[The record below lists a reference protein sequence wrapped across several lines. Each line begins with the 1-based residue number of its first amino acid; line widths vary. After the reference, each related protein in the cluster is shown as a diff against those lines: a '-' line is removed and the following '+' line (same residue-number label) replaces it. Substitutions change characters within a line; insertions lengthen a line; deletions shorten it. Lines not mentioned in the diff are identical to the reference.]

1 MILNAAERWHL
12 DPSRLQPRM
21 YWCVGTEEAAVCR
34 ESNMDPQN
42 GAVDMG
48 GKQSTVGDVSILPTP
63 VTDNIQAAY
72 KSGDTSTAQ
81 DLIKTTC
88 EENALQVEKCQLLS
102 IAAAYGDLQAVRY
115 LLKDVLVTLPTEPN
129 DDNPAVVAAYFGHV
143 DVVKEL
149 LDSLHDPSNFHQLL
163 SWMLAI
169 ACRQGHLEI
178 VKLLI
183 LTYSADPECCAVR
196 KNEFPVLIRLP
207 LYAAIKAGNED
218 IAVFLLQNGA
228 SFCSYILMD
237 SPDSS
242 KHLLRKYFIETNLHL
257 GNASAKTLLR
267 VSWTNLRLPWVDLD
281 WLIDISCRIT
291 ELDLS
296 ANCLIT
302 LPSVIPWGLMNL
314 RRLNLSNNQLTELPG
329 VQLSDE
335 IICTRLLEVDVSMNR
350 LTTLPSGF
358 LHLTKL
364 QKLLAAKNYM
374 EKLFEEENSMCVPVT
389 ELRFPFAILATN
401 WIGLRK
407 LQELDVSDN
416 RLMELPTT
424 FLCCLKSLNV
434 LHVSRNNL
442 KVFPDPWACP
452 LKYCKAARNALQSVP
467 DTFAVF
473 WKYHLKEVDFSENA
487 LKEVPQGLFQL
498 EALVS
503 LKLLG
508 NQLVALPSQEK
519 WTCRQLKSLDLSK
532 NQLGKNEEGFKTKRI
547 AFFSTRNRPRSTIE
561 TGSFLEFPAF
571 LSDSLEVLYL
581 NDNQFDVVPQSICLL
596 KSLTELYLGN
606 NPGIRELPPE
616 LGQLANLWQLDT
628 EELNISNVPAEI
640 RKEGPKTV
648 LAYLRAQLRKAE
660 KCKLMKMIVVG
671 PPRQGKS
678 TLIEILQTGKVPQVM
693 HSDATIRTT
702 KWELQKPAGYKAKVD
717 SVELNV
723 WDIGGPASMSTV
735 NQCFFTDKAL
745 YIVVWNLALGEEAV
759 ANLQFWLLNIEAK
772 APNSVVLVVGTH
784 LDLIETK
791 FRVERIATLRAY
803 VLALCRSPSGS
814 RATGFPDI
822 TFKHLHELSCKTLEG
837 LDGLRQLIF
846 HVTCNMKDVGSSIGS
861 QKLAGRLIPRSYLSL
876 QEAVLMEQQRRS
888 QTDDVQY
895 LTDKQIEQILEQ
907 TPGNDIKDYE
917 DLQTAINFLIE
928 TGTLLHFPDTSHGLR
943 NLYFLDPVW
952 LSECLQRIF
961 NIKSSKSIAKNGVI
975 KAEDFRMLLVGTG
988 FTEQT
993 EEQYFQF
1000 LAKFEIALP
1009 VANNSYLLPHLLP
1022 AKPALDIHGLRHQ
1035 TTNTVQRVF
1044 KMSFVPVGFW
1054 QRFIARMLISLAEMD
1069 LQLFENKKN
1078 TKNRNKQ
1085 LTIYSFTG
1093 TQRNRCSTFRVK
1105 RTHTVYWQ
1113 EGLFVTFD
1121 GGYLSV
1127 ESSDVNWKKKKSG
1140 GIKIIC
1146 QSEMRDFSAMAFI
1159 TDHVN
1164 SLIDQWFPALTATE
1178 SDGTL
1183 LMEQYVPCH
1192 ICATLRAEENEANKK
1207 ADDVQYFNMEDCVLT
1222 AIELDCI
1229 ECPSHPDI
1237 PVPLQEL
1244 VPELFMTDFPA
1255 RLFLENS
1262 KLEYSEN
1269 EINVLGQG
1277 GSGTVIYQ
1285 ARYQGKRVAV
1295 KRFQIKKCKSS
1306 PNSAADTMLKHLRAM
1321 DAMKNFSEFRQEA
1334 SMLHSLQHPCIVSLI
1349 GISIH
1354 PLCFALDLAPLGSL
1368 TTVLSENSR
1377 GASFVPLGHML
1388 THKIAYQIATGLA
1401 YLHKKNI
1408 IFCDLKSDN
1417 ILVWSL
1423 DIKEHINI
1431 KLSDYGIS
1439 RQSFHEGALGVEGTP
1454 GYQAPEIR
1462 PRIVYDEKVDMF
1474 SYGMVLYELLSGQR
1488 PVLGQHQLQI
1498 SKKLSKGIRPVL
1510 GQPEEVQFHRMQA
1523 LMMECWD
1530 TKPEKRP
1537 VAFSVVGRMK
1547 DPAFATFM
1555 YLLHCGRQS
1564 AFFSSQGQE
1573 YTVVFWDGK
1582 EDTRNYTVV
1591 NTEKGLI
1598 EVERMNCPGMKLC
1611 CQLKVQSTLWTATE
1625 DQKIYIYSLQGMCPL
1640 NTPQKGLDT
1649 PATVNCFL
1657 AVPVVK
1663 KNSYLVLAGL
1673 SDGLVAVFSVAHGI
1687 PDDNCSYLCSH
1698 TANRS
1703 KFSIA
1708 DSDPRQNPYPV
1719 KAMEVTN
1726 SGAEVWYSNGPG
1738 LLIID
1743 CLTMEISRRLEPY
1756 RAPSVITSIAC
1767 NSECHGEE
1775 VVWCLDDRTNFLV
1788 MYHVTSYQLCAR
1800 YYCGDCSPLRDM
1812 FTIQEPFV
1820 GIPATTTI
1828 AHKVQEGNSLT
1839 DMSIIYSQE
1848 LGTQILNHQ
1857 DSLTDYCSMSSYSSS
1872 PPHRITRS
1880 FSSLPSSPASS
1891 SSAPFST
1898 DCEEADKCHE
1908 LTPPLVPADSDA
1920 SQAGDS
1926 TQRLQAVTILPVKD
1940 LIWIPRRGG
1949 DIIIIGLEKESGMQR
1964 GRVIAVL
1971 KAGELASHGALVE
1984 AAVVAR
1990 DTVVCCFENE
2000 TAEWCLAV
2008 WRSWGARDFDVF
2020 YQSYEE
2026 LGRLEACMRKRR

>member
-1 MILNAAERWHL
+1 
-12 DPSRLQPRM
+12 
-21 YWCVGTEEAAVCR
+21 
-34 ESNMDPQN
+34 MDPQN

-48 GKQSTVGDVSILPTP
+48 GKQSTVGDVSIPPTP

-72 KSGDTSTAQ
+72 KSGDTNTAQ

-88 EENALQVEKCQLLS
+88 EENILQVEKCQLLS

-149 LDSLHDPSNFHQLL
+149 LDSLHDPSTFHQLL
-163 SWMLAI
+163 NWMLAI

-242 KHLLRKYFIETNLHL
+242 KQLLRKYFIETNLHL
-257 GNASAKTLLR
+257 GNASARTLLR
-267 VSWTNLRLPWVDLD
+267 VSWTNFRLPWVDLD
-281 WLIDISCRIT
+281 WLIDISCQIT

-296 ANCLIT
+296 ANCLVT

-335 IICTRLLEVDVSMNR
+335 IICTRLLEVDVSVNR

-374 EKLFEEENSMCVPVT
+374 EKLFEEENT
-389 ELRFPFAILATN
+389 TN

-416 RLMELPTT
+416 RLVELPTA

-452 LKYCKAARNALQSVP
+452 LKCCKAARNALQSLP
-467 DTFAVF
+467 DTFSIF
-473 WKYHLKEVDFSENA
+473 WKNHLKEVDFSENA

-519 WTCRQLKSLDLSK
+519 WTCRQLKSLDLSR

-547 AFFSTRNRPRSTIE
+547 AFFTTRSRPRSSME
-561 TGSFLEFPAF
+561 TGSFLEFPTF

-581 NDNQFDVVPQSICLL
+581 NDNQLDFVPQSICLL
-596 KSLTELYLGN
+596 KGLTELYLGN

-745 YIVVWNLALGEEAV
+745 YMVVWNLALGEEAV
-759 ANLQFWLLNIEAK
+759 ANLQYWLLNIEAK

-961 NIKSSKSIAKNGVI
+961 NIKSSKSVAKNGVI

-1146 QSEMRDFSAMAFI
+1146 QSEIRDFSAMAFI

-1192 ICATLRAEENEANKK
+1192 ICATLRAEENEADKK
-1207 ADDVQYFNMEDCVLT
+1207 PDDVQYFNMEDCVLT

-1229 ECPSHPDI
+1229 ECPSHPNV

-1368 TTVLSENSR
+1368 TTVLSENSK

-1388 THKIAYQIATGLA
+1388 THKIAYQIAAGLT

-1423 DIKEHINI
+1423 DVKEHINI

-1598 EVERMNCPGMKLC
+1598 EVERMSCPGMKLC
-1611 CQLKVQSTLWTATE
+1611 CQLKVQRALWTATE

-1649 PATVNCFL
+1649 PATVSCFL

-1708 DSDPRQNPYPV
+1708 DSDSRQNPYPV

-1756 RAPSVITSIAC
+1756 SAPSVITSIAC

-1848 LGTQILNHQ
+1848 VGTQILNHQ

-1872 PPHRITRS
+1872 PPHQITRS

-1891 SSAPFST
+1891 SSVPFST

-1908 LTPPLVPADSDA
+1908 LTPPLDPADSNA
-1920 SQAGDS
+1920 SQASDN
-1926 TQRLQAVTILPVKD
+1926 TRRLQAVTILPVKD

>member
-1 MILNAAERWHL
+1 MLLRFSRPGAAGSGIRSRVGPRLEHGPERRNSRVAERWRYACGQIFTGTVCGIT
-12 DPSRLQPRM
+12 DSRA
-21 YWCVGTEEAAVCR
+21 VG
-34 ESNMDPQN
+34 
-42 GAVDMG
+42 MG
-48 GKQSTVGDVSILPTP
+48 GKQSTVCEVSVIQTP
-63 VTDNIQAAY
+63 VTESIQAAY
-72 KSGDTSTAQ
+72 KAGDTAKAQ
-81 DLIKTTC
+81 ELIRLSC
-88 EENALQVEKCQLLS
+88 EEAALQVEKCQLLG

-115 LLKDVLVTLPTEPN
+115 LLKEALVVLPTEPN
-129 DDNPAVVAAYFGHV
+129 DDNAAVVATYFGHK

-149 LDSLHDPSNFHQLL
+149 LDSLRGPNTCQQLL
-163 SWMLAI
+163 NWMLAI
-169 ACRQGHLEI
+169 ACQQGHLDI

-183 LTYSADPECCAVR
+183 RAYSADPESCAVR
-196 KNEFPVLIRLP
+196 RNEFPVLIRLP

-218 IAVFLLQNGA
+218 VAVFLLRNGA
-228 SFCSYILMD
+228 FFCSYILMD
-237 SPDSS
+237 SPESS
-242 KHLLRKYFIETNLHL
+242 KHLLRKYFIETSPLP
-257 GNASAKTLLR
+257 GSAPAKTALC
-267 VSWTNLRLPWVDLD
+267 VNWSNLKLPWVDLD
-281 WLIDISCRIT
+281 WLIDISCQIT

-296 ANCLIT
+296 ANCLVS
-302 LPSVIPWGLMNL
+302 LPSVIPWGLINL
-314 RRLNLSNNQLTELPG
+314 RKLSLADNQLTELPS
-329 VQLSDE
+329 VQSSDE
-335 IICTRLLEVDVSMNR
+335 IICTRLLEVDVSSNK
-350 LTTLPSGF
+350 LSTLPSGF
-358 LHLTKL
+358 LHLKNLKKL
-364 QKLLAAKNYM
+364 IAAKNYM
-374 EKLFEEENSMCVPVT
+374 EKLFNEENT
-389 ELRFPFAILATN
+389 TN

-407 LQELDVSDN
+407 LQEFDVSDN
-416 RLMELPTT
+416 R
-424 FLCCLKSLNV
+424 N
-434 LHVSRNNL
+434 
-442 KVFPDPWACP
+442 D
-452 LKYCKAARNALQSVP
+452 
-467 DTFAVF
+467 
-473 WKYHLKEVDFSENA
+473 
-487 LKEVPQGLFQL
+487 
-498 EALVS
+498 
-503 LKLLG
+503 
-508 NQLVALPSQEK
+508 
-519 WTCRQLKSLDLSK
+519 
-532 NQLGKNEEGFKTKRI
+532 EGYKTKRI
-547 AFFSTRNRPRSTIE
+547 PFFTTRSRVRGGPE
-561 TGSFLEFPAF
+561 AGPFVEFPAF

-581 NDNQFDVVPQSICLL
+581 NDNQLESVPQSVCLL
-596 KSLTELYLGN
+596 KGLTELYLGN

-616 LGQLANLWQLDT
+616 LGQLANLWQLDI
-628 EELNISNVPAEI
+628 EELSISNVPAEI

-660 KCKLMKMIVVG
+660 KCKLMKMIVIG

-678 TLIEILQTGKVPQVM
+678 TLIEILQTGKVPQMM

-702 KWELQKPAGYKAKVD
+702 KWELPKPVGHKAKVD
-717 SVELNV
+717 SVEFNV

-772 APNSVVLVVGTH
+772 APNSAVLVVGTH

-846 HVTCNMKDVGSSIGS
+846 HVTCNMKDVGSSICS

-876 QEAVLMEQQRRS
+876 QEAVLAEQYKRS
-888 QTDDVQY
+888 QNDDVQY
-895 LTDKQIEQILEQ
+895 LTDRQIELIIEQ

-961 NIKSSKSIAKNGVI
+961 NIKSSKSVAKNGVI
-975 KAEDFRMLLVGTG
+975 RAEDLRMLLVGTG

-1022 AKPALDIHGLRHQ
+1022 TKPALDIHGFCHQ
-1035 TTNTVQRVF
+1035 TTNTIQRVF

-1078 TKNRNKQ
+1078 TKTRNKKV
-1085 LTIYSFTG
+1085 TIYSFTG

-1146 QSEMRDFSAMAFI
+1146 QSEVRDFSAMAFI

-1192 ICATLRAEENEANKK
+1192 ICATSRLEDKCGKK
-1207 ADDVQYFNMEDCVLT
+1207 TEDAQYFNMEDCVLT
-1222 AIELDCI
+1222 AIELDYI
-1229 ECPSHPDI
+1229 TCPNHPDI
-1237 PVPLQEL
+1237 PVSLQEL

-1255 RLFLENS
+1255 SHFEWVLWASITSGKPPWSLLEAYLAGVRLFLENS
-1262 KLEYSEN
+1262 KLECSEN
-1269 EINVLGQG
+1269 ENNVLGQG
-1277 GSGTVIYQ
+1277 GSGTVIYR
-1285 ARYQGKRVAV
+1285 ARYQGKPVAV
-1295 KRFQIKKCKSS
+1295 KRFQIKKCSGS
-1306 PNSAADTMLKHLRAM
+1306 PTSAADTMLKHLRAM

-1354 PLCFALDLAPLGSL
+1354 PLCFALELAPLGSL
-1368 TTVLSENSR
+1368 TTVLSENSKVIALELER
-1377 GASFVPLGHML
+1377 EREQLQAMKAGCSFVTGSSFVPLGHML
-1388 THKIAYQIATGLA
+1388 THKIAYQIVTGLA

-1423 DIKEHINI
+1423 DVKEHINI

-1498 SKKLSKGIRPVL
+1498 AKKLSKGIRPVL
-1510 GQPEEVQFHRMQA
+1510 GQPEEVQLYRLQA

-1537 VAFSVVGRMK
+1537 LAISVVGQMK
-1547 DPAFATFM
+1547 DPTFATFM
-1555 YLLHCGRQS
+1555 YLLPCGKQS
-1564 AFFSSQGQE
+1564 SFFCSQGQE

-1591 NTEKGLI
+1591 NPEKGVI
-1598 EVERMNCPGMKLC
+1598 EVERMSCPGMRLC
-1611 CQLKVQSTLWTATE
+1611 CQLKFQNALWAATE
-1625 DQKIYIYSLQGMCPL
+1625 DQKISVYRLQGMCPL
-1640 NTPQKGLDT
+1640 KAPQKGLDS
-1649 PATVNCFL
+1649 PAAVSCFL
-1657 AVPVVK
+1657 VIPVVK
-1663 KNSYLVLAGL
+1663 KNSYMVLAGM
-1673 SDGLVAVFSVAHGI
+1673 SDGLVAVFSVAQGI
-1687 PDDNCSYLCSH
+1687 PADTCSYLCSH

-1703 KFSIA
+1703 KFNIA
-1708 DSDPRQNPYPV
+1708 DDDPRQNPYPV
-1719 KAMEVTN
+1719 RAMEIAN
-1726 SGAEVWYSNGPG
+1726 SGTEVWYSNGPG
-1738 LLIID
+1738 VLVID
-1743 CLTMEISRRLEPY
+1743 CAAMEISRRLEPFSP
-1756 RAPSVITSIAC
+1756 PSAISSIAC

-1775 VVWCLDDRTNFLV
+1775 VVWCLDEKSNFLV
-1788 MYHVTSYQLCAR
+1788 MYHAATYQLCAR
-1800 YYCGDCSPLRDM
+1800 YFCGDCSPLRDM
-1812 FTIQEPFV
+1812 FAIQQPATA
-1820 GIPATTTI
+1820 IPATAPI
-1828 AHKVQEGNSLT
+1828 NHGALEGNSLV
-1839 DMSIIYSQE
+1839 DMSIIYSPE
-1848 LGTQILNHQ
+1848 VGTQILNHQ
-1857 DSLTDYCSMSSYSSS
+1857 DSLTDYCSVSSYSSS
-1872 PPHRITRS
+1872 PPNRLTRCP
-1880 FSSLPSSPASS
+1880 SSLPSSPTSS
-1891 SSAPFST
+1891 SSAPLST
-1898 DCEEADKCHE
+1898 DFEESDKFHE
-1908 LTPPLVPADSDA
+1908 LKPSPDHDAVPTGDN
-1920 SQAGDS
+1920 SQH
-1926 TQRLQAVTILPVKD
+1926 LQAVKILPVKD

-1949 DIIIIGLEKESGMQR
+1949 DIIVIGLEKESGMQR

-1971 KAGELASHGALVE
+1971 KAGELAPYGTLVDAALV
-1984 AAVVAR
+1984 AK
-1990 DTVVCCFENE
+1990 DTVVCCFQNEN
-2000 TAEWCLAV
+2000 TEWCLAV
-2008 WRSWGARDFDVF
+2008 WRGWSARDFDVF
-2020 YQSYEE
+2020 YQAYEE
-2026 LGRLEACMRKRR
+2026 LGRLETCMRKRR